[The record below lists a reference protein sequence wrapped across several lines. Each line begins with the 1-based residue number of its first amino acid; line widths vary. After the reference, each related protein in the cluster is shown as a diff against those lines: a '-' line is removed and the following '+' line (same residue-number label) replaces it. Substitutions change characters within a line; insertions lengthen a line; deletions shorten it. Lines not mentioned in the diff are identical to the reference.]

1 MRTRS
6 LAKGREVDDGR
17 ATMLE
22 TGKAMMPVDAF
33 ALGLKKGREI
43 KISVIGRNSGRK
55 ITLPVWFVHEDDA
68 LWLLPV
74 HGSKTQWYQNVLK
87 NPAITMKVGKEERTL
102 KAQVLKTATSV
113 GKVIQSFQQKYTPKT
128 ITKLYPGP
136 LDVAVKLKL

>member
-43 KISVIGRNSGRK
+43 KISVIGRNSGRT
-55 ITLPVWFVHEDDA
+55 IILPVWPNESRWFFPEDHFVRRETEFPV
-68 LWLLPV
+68 LVNEFVQGMNFRRRNSLLQEIV
-74 HGSKTQWYQNVLK
+74 RQVKFVFGGYEVLLEIARDHARFGIHS
-87 NPAITMKVGKEERTL
+87 PHAESAEE
-102 KAQVLKTATSV
+102 
-113 GKVIQSFQQKYTPKT
+113 
-128 ITKLYPGP
+128 
-136 LDVAVKLKL
+136 